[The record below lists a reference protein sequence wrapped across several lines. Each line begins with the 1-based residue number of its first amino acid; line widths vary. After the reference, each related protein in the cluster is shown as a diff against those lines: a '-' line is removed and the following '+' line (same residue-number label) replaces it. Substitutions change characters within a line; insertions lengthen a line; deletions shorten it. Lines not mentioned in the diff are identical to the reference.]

1 MSVAIKLKN
10 KAFRELFKALVGQEP
25 VEDAELSKLLDVINM
40 AFPGGTDKGTMAMC
54 FALLRCQPDISL
66 DVMRDTVTLQKK
78 MLRELYKDNRRT
90 CVACGQ
96 YQRVDIVND
105 SPRRPATEDEAARLK
120 LIASLPRK
128 KKKSPRTQAVLLVFR
143 DKLEKEFTVASL
155 EKDFPHL
162 KINTIREILRI
173 LKLEGELTMVGK
185 AGAEWRK
192 TSKFGASDVWSLLD
206 ENSTVRLSTII
217 DRHRK
222 SEKKPKKTKKIPE
235 EK

>member
-10 KAFRELFKALVGQEP
+10 KAFRDLFKALVGQDS
-25 VEDAELSKLLDVINM
+25 VEDAELSRLLDMIKL

-66 DVMRDTVTLQKK
+66 DVMRETVTLQKK
-78 MLRELYKDNRRT
+78 MLRELYKDTRRT

-96 YQRVDIVND
+96 YQRVDIVED
-105 SPRRPATEDEAARLK
+105 SPRGPAASDEAARLK
-120 LIASLPRK
+120 AIASLPRN
-128 KKKSPRTQAVLLVFR
+128 KKSPRTQAVLLVFR
-143 DKLEKEFTVASL
+143 DKLKKQFTVSDL
-155 EKDFPHL
+155 EKDYPHL

-173 LKLEGELTMVGK
+173 LKLEGELAMDGK

-192 TSKFGASDVWSLLD
+192 TSKFGTSDVWKLLD
-206 ENSTVRLSTII
+206 ENCTVKISEII

-222 SEKKPKKTKKIPE
+222 SEKKPKKTPAAN
-235 EK
+235 